1 MKNYVR
7 YESVSILNSDSA
19 FFSAFIFSLFEKAK
33 GSGNNNSK
41 VVTVKRI
48 ACIFFTL

>member
-1 MKNYVR
+1 MKNYAW

-33 GSGNNNSK
+33 G
-41 VVTVKRI
+41 I
-48 ACIFFTL
+48 ETLTAR